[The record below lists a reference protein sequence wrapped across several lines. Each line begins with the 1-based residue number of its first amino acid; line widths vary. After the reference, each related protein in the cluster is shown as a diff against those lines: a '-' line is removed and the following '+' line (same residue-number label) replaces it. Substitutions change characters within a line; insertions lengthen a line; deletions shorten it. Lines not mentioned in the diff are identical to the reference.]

1 MKTIFGILTIAAL
14 AYACVVEIYFIVLLI
29 KEMEK

>member
-14 AYACVVEIYFIVLLI
+14 AFACAVEMYYIVLLI
-29 KEMEK
+29 KEMKK

>member
-14 AYACVVEIYFIVLLI
+14 AFACAVEIYFIVLLV

>member
-1 MKTIFGILTIAAL
+1 MKTLFGILTITAL
-14 AYACVVEIYFIVLLI
+14 VFACAVEMYYIVLLI

>member
-1 MKTIFGILTIAAL
+1 MKTLFGILTITAL
-14 AYACVVEIYFIVLLI
+14 AFACVAEIYFIVLLI